1 MPDIILNTGN
11 IASTESDC
19 TACYKTCYKVRD
31 CATGLIVGQS
41 DLLAP
46 FNGNVIQW
54 IFEADL
60 KLAQKINNDRAQN
73 NLPPLPIPYECGTVE
88 SYICHTE
95 THTELEDFIVNNPCV
110 DSCEACLAEPVETE
124 EELETG
130 RKQKPGYD
138 VPNCS
143 NC

>member
-1 MPDIILNTGN
+1 MPNIILNTGN
-11 IASTESDC
+11 ITSTEADC
-19 TACYKTCYKVRD
+19 TACYRTCYKLRD
-31 CATGLIVGQS
+31 CTTGLIVGES
-41 DLLAP
+41 DLLSP

-54 IFEADL
+54 ILEADL
-60 KLAQKINNDRAQN
+60 KDAEKANDDRADN

-95 THTELEDFIVNNPCV
+95 THAEIEPFIVNNPCV
-110 DSCEACLAEPVETE
+110 DSCEACLASPVETE